1 MAGCLVAE
9 RDQISRPV
17 LLQLQ
22 PQLQFF
28 SFTQIFSQTLQFGS
42 SPLLGGEG
50 EDGFSCRRGKVESFC
65 WLEGGAPESEVD
77 EVGGEAGPAAALE
90 P

>member
-1 MAGCLVAE
+1 MVVE

-22 PQLQFF
+22 LQLQFF

-50 EDGFSCRRGKVESFC
+50 GDGCSCRRGKVESFC
-65 WLEGGAPESEVD
+65 WLEGGASESEVD

>member
-1 MAGCLVAE
+1 M
-9 RDQISRPV
+9 
-17 LLQLQ
+17 
-22 PQLQFF
+22 
-28 SFTQIFSQTLQFGS
+28 
-42 SPLLGGEG
+42 LGGEG
-50 EDGFSCRRGKVESFC
+50 GDGCSCRRGKVERFY

>member
-1 MAGCLVAE
+1 MVAE
-9 RDQISRPV
+9 CDQISRPV

-22 PQLQFF
+22 PQLQFS
-28 SFTQIFSQTLQFGS
+28 SFTQIFSETLQFGS

-50 EDGFSCRRGKVESFC
+50 GDGCSYRWGKVESFC

-77 EVGGEAGPAAALE
+77 EVGGEAGPATVLE

>member
-1 MAGCLVAE
+1 MVAE
-9 RDQISRPV
+9 RDKISGPV

-22 PQLQFF
+22 PQLQFS

-50 EDGFSCRRGKVESFC
+50 GDSCSCRRGKVESFW
-65 WLEGGAPESEVD
+65 WLEGGASESEVD
-77 EVGGEAGPAAALE
+77 EVGGEAGPATGL
-90 P
+90 